1 MATQAAQG
9 AQLEA
14 KEQAPTGLSVA
25 SAAHELKN
33 PVEAITNLIY
43 LLRQNPS
50 LDEEAR
56 SYVQQIENELAR
68 MRHVIHQT
76 LSQYREPASPTLVS
90 LSDILDTILRFF
102 DHKIAFKQIH
112 VERRYECDG
121 LVKAHPEDLRQV
133 FSNLVVNALEAL
145 RLNGKLTIHICPS
158 RKWCDESC
166 NGVRVTVADN
176 GGGILAEHQ
185 DKIMSQKLF
194 TTKGGKGTGLGLK
207 VSAEIVRKAGGCI
220 RFRSSAEPGR
230 SGTVFSVF
238 LPTTPASEGRSAA

>member
-1 MATQAAQG
+1 VAAQG
-9 AQLEA
+9 AQGEELER
-14 KEQAPTGLSVA
+14 KKQAPTGLSVA
-25 SAAHELKN
+25 AAAHELKS

-43 LLRQNPS
+43 LLQRNLS

-56 SYVQQIENELAR
+56 SYVQQIENELAH
-68 MRHVIHQT
+68 MRHVIRQT
-76 LSQYREPASPTLVS
+76 LLQYREPASPTLVP
-90 LSDILDTILRFF
+90 LSDVLDTILRFF

-121 LVKAHPEDLRQV
+121 LVRAHPEDLRQV

-145 RLNGKLTIHICPS
+145 RLHGKLTVHIYQS
-158 RKWCDESC
+158 RRWCDESY

-176 GGGILAEHQ
+176 GGGILREHR
-185 DKIMSQKLF
+185 DKILSQKLF

-207 VSAEIVRKAGGCI
+207 VSAEIVRKAGGSI

-238 LPTTPASEGRSAA
+238 LPTMPASERRSAA